1 MYAQI
6 RKRKTKPKMEKRKRE
21 EMRRGSASGKQHVT
35 PPQSPMKRAKRG
47 AHVGSPS
54 DHHYVD
60 DEAACAPRESES
72 ADHAANLAKMAKFQ
86 ERASRHKGRVADAA
100 LCIESQAPVM
110 QAPAT
115 QAPARSIEELT
126 QLATS
131 FKTPTSTAEC
141 VPTPAAFLNYISK
154 HVVAGKPCP
163 PAQDEGFLVAHR
175 LLVAVGDLSFAPEE
189 LTCPGCAPCVF
200 GCDVLSEEEA
210 ALMGIKFQGS
220 VVCE

>member
-1 MYAQI
+1 MSYVFIQD
-6 RKRKTKPKMEKRKRE
+6 RKVGSARGRNVCTNKENKPKNGKEKSE
-21 EMRRGSASGKQHVT
+21 EMRRGSARASGKQHVT

-54 DHHYVD
+54 DHHYDD

-72 ADHAANLAKMAKFQ
+72 ADHAANLAKLAKFQ
-86 ERASRHKGRVADAA
+86 ERASRRHKGRVADAA

-189 LTCPGCAPCVF
+189 LTCPGCAP
-200 GCDVLSEEEA
+200 
-210 ALMGIKFQGS
+210 
-220 VVCE
+220 

>member
-35 PPQSPMKRAKRG
+35 PPQSPKKRG

-54 DHHYVD
+54 DHHYDD

-72 ADHAANLAKMAKFQ
+72 ADHAANLAKLAKFQ
-86 ERASRHKGRVADAA
+86 ERTSRLAGRAAAGA
-100 LCIESQAPVM
+100 LCVESQAPVL

-115 QAPARSIEELT
+115 QAAVRSIEELKE
-126 QLATS
+126 LATS

-154 HVVAGKPCP
+154 HVVVGKPCP